1 MEIIFDDN
9 LITGNATID
18 SQHKELIDRIAEF
31 VRVCENGEGK
41 VNAIKM
47 LDYLD
52 EYTDF
57 HFTAEEELQ
66 KKAGYPDYDNH
77 HKKHEEFKETIKEL
91 TEYLEELEGPNKD
104 FVDKVKT
111 EVVDWLF
118 RHIKAADR
126 SVAEYINLHNNPD
139 IVQDYIT

>member
-41 VNAIKM
+41 VKAIKM

-52 EYTDF
+52 EYTNF
-57 HFTAEEELQ
+57 HFSAEEDLQ
-66 KKAGYPDYDNH
+66 KEVNYPDYPAH
-77 HKKHEEFKETIKEL
+77 HNKHEEFKKTIQTL
-91 TEYLEELEGPNKD
+91 YDYLDEYEGPNEK
-104 FVDKVKT
+104 FVQMVQDK
-111 EVVDWLF
+111 VVDWLF
-118 RHIKAADR
+118 THIKSADR
-126 SVAEYINLHNNPD
+126 SVAEFIYMVENPD
-139 IVQDYIT
+139 RL